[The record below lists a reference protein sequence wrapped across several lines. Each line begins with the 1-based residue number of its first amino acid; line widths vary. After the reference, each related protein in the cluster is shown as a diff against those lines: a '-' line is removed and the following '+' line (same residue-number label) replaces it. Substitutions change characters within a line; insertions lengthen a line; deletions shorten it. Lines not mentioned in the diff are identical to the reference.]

1 MDEKQIQ
8 LFEALRMIKD
18 QWVDV
23 SLIKLESGIE
33 KLNLQEQQNEIIES
47 VICSMME
54 MIDGYN
60 NNLNFSLDLVDKDT
74 KESLKGRVELHDKFM
89 EYLEKIE
96 NKN

>member
-47 VICSMME
+47 VIYSIME

-60 NNLNFSLDLVDKDT
+60 DNLNFRLDLIDKDT
-74 KESLKGRVELHDKFM
+74 KESVKGRVELHDKFI
-89 EYLEKIE
+89 EYLEEIE
-96 NKN
+96 NRN

>member
-47 VICSMME
+47 VIYSIME

-60 NNLNFSLDLVDKDT
+60 DNLNFPLDLIDKDT
-74 KESLKGRVELHDKFM
+74 KESVKGRVELHDKFI
-89 EYLEKIE
+89 EYLEEIE